1 MKILDEIRL
10 LFKTNSESYRRFYSI
25 LGFLPNDIKFYQL
38 AVQHKS
44 IRQKDDQDHVYN
56 NERMEF
62 LGDAVIDTVVAA
74 ILYDYF
80 PNEREGSLTSTR
92 SKIVQRETLDKLAV
106 SLGLDKLVVYRC
118 TRKDKFSHINGNA
131 LEAFVGAIY
140 LDKGYEYCNSF
151 IRDKMILPFINLDEM
166 ATKIVNF
173 KSKLIEWAQ
182 RRQMELSFE
191 LIEQKTDKKGNSIF
205 GSSVQVEGISVGN
218 GMGHS
223 KKESQQRAAQDAL
236 NQIEGDAELLQR
248 FINNRNVRL
257 ENSI

>member
-10 LFKTNSESYRRFYSI
+10 LFKTNRESYRRFYTI
-25 LGFLPNDIKFYQL
+25 LGFLPHDIELYQL
-38 AVQHKS
+38 ALQHKS
-44 IRQKDDQDHVYN
+44 IRKKDDEDNVAN

-74 ILYDYF
+74 VLYDYF

-106 SLGLDKLVVYRC
+106 SLGLDKLLVYRC
-118 TRKDKFSHINGNA
+118 SRKDKFSHINGNA

-140 LDKGYEYCNSF
+140 LDKGFKYCDFF
-151 IRDKMILPFINLDEM
+151 IRQHMIAPFINLDEM
-166 ATKIVNF
+166 ASRVVNF

-191 LIEQKTDKKGNSIF
+191 LIEQKMDKKGGSLF
-205 GSSVQVEGISVGN
+205 GSSVQVEGISVAN
-218 GMGHS
+218 GVGHS

-236 NQIEGDAELLQR
+236 NQIKGNAELLQR
-248 FINNRNVRL
+248 FVDNRNVRL